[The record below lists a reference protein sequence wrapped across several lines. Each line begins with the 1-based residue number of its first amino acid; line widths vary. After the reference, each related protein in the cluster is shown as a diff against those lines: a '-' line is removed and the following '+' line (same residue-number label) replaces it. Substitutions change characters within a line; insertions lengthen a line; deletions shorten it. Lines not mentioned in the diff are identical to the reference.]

1 MEDENMTFVFRLERV
16 KDLLEGA
23 YHSEDRALQLAS
35 FSTASILIQW
45 LEKSDERIVSVM
57 MPCRISVYEKADGKI
72 YVATVNV
79 KSFTEGQSENIQKV
93 MLAAADELEEIVRSV
108 AGLK

>member
-23 YHSEDRALQLAS
+23 FHSEDRALQLAS

-45 LEKSDERIVSVM
+45 LEKSDERYNRDFDSN
-57 MPCRISVYEKADGKI
+57 KAKQLASIRMQFAAMLGLDEMGGMTAEEH
-72 YVATVNV
+72 YDSAS
-79 KSFTEGQSENIQKV
+79 KSIDE
-93 MLAAADELEEIVRSV
+93 MLSSCMV
-108 AGLK
+108 